1 MYNSLLLRQVLESI
15 CGYNENIEKI
25 RRTIMKVIEIKD
37 LVKKYDDLIAV
48 DNINLSIEKG
58 EIYGLLGPNGAG
70 KSTLI
75 SIISSLLKQTSGTVK
90 VFGIDTRK
98 NRTDIKR
105 KIGIVPQTIAV
116 NKNFTAYE
124 NVKFFGELYGLRKD
138 KLKEAIDK
146 ALDFVGLDDV
156 RNKKAE
162 EFSGGMLRRLNIA
175 CALLHRPEI
184 IIMDEPTVGIDP
196 QSRNHILNAVKKLNR
211 EGATVIYTTHYM
223 EEVESICT
231 KIAIIDKG
239 KVIVEGTKDE
249 LKDMINDKR
258 VLKVKVNDTEKIN
271 LQNIEKIKGVDRLK
285 IKDNDLTIQTVKE
298 VNNLDQIIKS
308 LNDSNVK
315 ILDLGF
321 KEITLENVFLSL
333 TGRNLRD

>member
-1 MYNSLLLRQVLESI
+1 
-15 CGYNENIEKI
+15 
-25 RRTIMKVIEIKD
+25 MKVIEIKD

-90 VFGIDTRK
+90 VLGIDTRK
-98 NRTDIKR
+98 SRVDIKR

-116 NKNFTAYE
+116 YKNFTAYE

-138 KLKEAIDK
+138 KLNEAIDK
-146 ALDFVGLDDV
+146 ALGFVGLEDV

-196 QSRNHILNAVKKLNR
+196 QSRNHILNAVKKLNS

-249 LKDMINDKR
+249 LNDKR
-258 VLKVKVNDTEKIN
+258 VLNVKVNDTEKIN

-285 IKDNDLTIQTVKE
+285 IKDNDITIQTVKE

-308 LNDSNVK
+308 INDSNVK